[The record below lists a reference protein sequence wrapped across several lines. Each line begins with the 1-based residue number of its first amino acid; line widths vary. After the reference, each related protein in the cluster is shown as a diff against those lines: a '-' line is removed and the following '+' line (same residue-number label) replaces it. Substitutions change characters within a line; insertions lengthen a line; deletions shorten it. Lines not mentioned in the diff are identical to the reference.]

1 MAKHCQTGKGMFLK
15 QPFHVLRHMTM
26 HELVDLK
33 KQRAYAVEAGKPLT
47 RLDGCALL
55 HPLMLT
61 VIKIRRI
68 MQRKKL
74 LRLNERADI
83 CSNAIFAVN
92 HFCCLDVPSACE
104 AIQSHGII
112 LVGKQPLKPVDR
124 AFSNLNGTIWVDR
137 HGKESKLCAR
147 RAMMDVLQRGKD
159 LIDFPEGTWNLSPNA
174 LHLPLYWGIID
185 IAKQTGKPIIPLCI
199 EYTDG
204 KTLTKFSSPITVSGD
219 DGKQEKAEELSAAFS
234 TLKWDI
240 YEYLPLHHRADI
252 SPDEWKKAVQSV
264 IDAYPKLDLAY
275 ERSVIR
281 KIHSSPT
288 EAIAHLNR
296 LHPSREN
303 GFLMRK
309 LEGEI

>member
-26 HELVDLK
+26 DELVDLK

-74 LRLNERADI
+74 LRLNERSDI

-112 LVGKQPLKPVDR
+112 LVGKQPPKPVDR

-288 EAIAHLNR
+288 EAFAHLNR